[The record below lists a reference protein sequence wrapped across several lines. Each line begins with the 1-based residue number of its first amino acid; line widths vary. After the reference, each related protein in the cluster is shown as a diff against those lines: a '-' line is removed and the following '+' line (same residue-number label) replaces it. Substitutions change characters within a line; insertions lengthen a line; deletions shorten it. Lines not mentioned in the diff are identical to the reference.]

1 MDKDQIKGRL
11 LTDKE
16 LNEEIEGLAWMPA
29 IVQEGEK
36 KICQRCFNQQDF
48 YPNECLCAKECYY
61 CLSCLKM
68 GKIRTCDRLY
78 YREEDTKG
86 DWKREATYLQ
96 WQGKLSSS
104 QEKCA
109 KEVLHAYQQGK
120 DHLIWAVTGAGKT
133 EMIFPLVDYA
143 LRSGDRVAIASP
155 RVDVCN
161 ELFPRFQSAFPQVTI
176 KLMHG
181 RLKEAYFRSPLTI
194 LTTHQ
199 LFRFREAFDLLVV
212 DEVDAFPYLGNKSL
226 EVASFRAVK
235 KSGVRVE
242 LTATPTRGQ
251 EEAIQKNQLSYSML
265 PARYHRHSLP
275 LPRMVWVGDWR
286 EKLRKGIVPKAFLKC
301 LKECLEDGHDF
312 LIFMP
317 NVALMQRLEELLH
330 QKFSNVTF
338 TSVSSRDPERL
349 LKVENMRRQIYGFL
363 LTTTILERGVTFP
376 GIDVMVLGSED
387 EVFTRSALVQIAGRV
402 GRKSDCPTGKVWFL
416 HEGKTK
422 ASQSAIRQIQSLN
435 VLAREEGL
443 IDD

>member
-1 MDKDQIKGRL
+1 M
-11 LTDKE
+11 
-16 LNEEIEGLAWMPA
+16 
-29 IVQEGEK
+29 
-36 KICQRCFNQQDF
+36 
-48 YPNECLCAKECYY
+48 
-61 CLSCLKM
+61 
-68 GKIRTCDRLY
+68 
-78 YREEDTKG
+78 
-86 DWKREATYLQ
+86 
-96 WQGKLSSS
+96 
-104 QEKCA
+104 
-109 KEVLHAYQQGK
+109 
-120 DHLIWAVTGAGKT
+120 
-133 EMIFPLVDYA
+133 
-143 LRSGDRVAIASP
+143 
-155 RVDVCN
+155 
-161 ELFPRFQSAFPQVTI
+161 
-176 KLMHG
+176 
-181 RLKEAYFRSPLTI
+181 
-194 LTTHQ
+194 
-199 LFRFREAFDLLVV
+199 
-212 DEVDAFPYLGNKSL
+212 
-226 EVASFRAVK
+226 
-235 KSGVRVE
+235 
-242 LTATPTRGQ
+242 TATPTRGQ

-301 LKECLEDGHDF
+301 LKECLEEGRDF

-387 EVFTRSALVQIAGRV
+387 AVFTRSALVQIAGRV